1 MTSSS
6 TLSQSEIDRLM
17 GENNA
22 GGATM
27 PASAKSLS
35 DSAQLYDFR
44 RPHRISKER
53 LRTLEAMYERV
64 AKGLEGWVTGRV
76 RDQIEMRLQSVEQF
90 SFGEF
95 TLSLSSPCA
104 SFIFNV
110 NDSGGQQGVFDIGQD
125 FAFYLVDRLFGGN
138 GRQPYTNRPLT
149 RVERMALRSVVE
161 RATALLVEVWA
172 DHIPLQ
178 LEISSFES
186 FPDILTQNANR
197 DDPVLAANIEVTVGE
212 VSSLLLICLP
222 FTVLDKF
229 FTHTGK
235 RRVNSV
241 TGTEQERALSREI
254 AEQTLRV
261 TNVSVSARLP
271 EFRMAMRDIAALS
284 EGGIIQTAL
293 PHDSQVVVRVGSQER
308 FVGTV
313 GRVGTKLAVRVAD
326 TVNTETGTT
335 QSMSTA
341 SLQFDPNFLPSQA

>member
-1 MTSSS
+1 
-6 TLSQSEIDRLM
+6 
-17 GENNA
+17 
-22 GGATM
+22 
-27 PASAKSLS
+27 
-35 DSAQLYDFR
+35 
-44 RPHRISKER
+44 
-53 LRTLEAMYERV
+53 MYERV
-64 AKGLEGWVTGRV
+64 AKSLEGWVTGRV

-138 GRQPYTNRPLT
+138 GRQPYGNRPLT

-161 RATALLVEVWA
+161 RATALLIEVWS

-212 VSSLLLICLP
+212 ISSLLLICLP

-235 RRVNSV
+235 RRINSV
-241 TGTEQERALSREI
+241 TGTEQERAISREI
-254 AEQTLRV
+254 AEQTLRI
-261 TNVSVSARLP
+261 TNVNVSARLP
-271 EFRMAMRDIAALS
+271 EFRMSMRDIASLA

-293 PHDSQVVVRVGSQER
+293 PHDSPVRVRVGPQER
-308 FVGTV
+308 FIGTV

-326 TVNTETGTT
+326 TVNTETGTAHT
-335 QSMSTA
+335 MSTA
-341 SLQFDPNFLPSQA
+341 SLQFDPTFLSSQAQE